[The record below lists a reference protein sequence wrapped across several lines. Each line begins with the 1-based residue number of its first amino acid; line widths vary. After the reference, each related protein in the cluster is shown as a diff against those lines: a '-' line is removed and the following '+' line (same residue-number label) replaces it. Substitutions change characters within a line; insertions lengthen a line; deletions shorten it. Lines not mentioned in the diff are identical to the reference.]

1 MFKKWLALGLVA
13 MMGSAVQADTI
24 RTALTKENRRPDRYR
39 AEAGMIFTYFEM
51 ENDDKATS
59 LAPYMRYTVLPDLV
73 LFGTLPFEN
82 IDHDQGSSSSGLGDA
97 TVGAELRV
105 YEDLFRAPWIMPH
118 AEVSFPTG
126 DEDKGLGS
134 GEMEYMVG
142 VAVGSSIYRH
152 LHYAVDARY
161 RILNDRDNVPSL
173 GVSLIYDLDERFSLL
188 AEMQVSN
195 ESIDNDFGQS
205 SSRSPILFLA
215 GMHYAP
221 IPALSF
227 TVHGGAESDSGRESI
242 IRAKMAYLF

>member
-24 RTALTKENRRPDRYR
+24 RTALTKENRRPNLHR
-39 AEAGMIFTYFEM
+39 AEAGMIFTYSEM
-51 ENDDKATS
+51 ENDDKATA

-73 LFGTLPFEN
+73 LFGTLPFKN

-97 TVGAELRV
+97 TVGAELLV
-105 YEDLFRAPWIMPH
+105 YEDLFRAPWILPH

-134 GEMEYMVG
+134 GDMEYMVG
-142 VAVGSSIYRH
+142 IALGSSIYRH

-173 GVSLIYDLDERFSLL
+173 GLALIWDLDERFSLL
-188 AEMQVSN
+188 AEMQVSD
-195 ESIDNDFGQS
+195 ETIEDDFGRS
-205 SSRSPILFLA
+205 ASRNPILFLA
-215 GMHYAP
+215 GMHYQP

-227 TVHGGAESDSGRESI
+227 TVHGGAESDTGRDAI
-242 IRAKMAYLF
+242 IRVKMAYLF